1 MRYNIKPDSFAKLKR
16 NHLLFGAIYLLFG
29 LFTFVGSFTIQALK
43 NFKPELYIDIFKRMQ
58 RTTGPS
64 PRPYYLTGDIPAEY
78 IKDIPFM
85 LIIGIILLI
94 SAVIHISIVNKR
106 FNAAYNSN
114 LQNGV
119 AKPRYVDGMFSSVLL
134 PLIALMMG
142 VNDVVSI
149 LLIFVLAITFPL
161 LALSMEEANSQ
172 KTKTSWTGYIGMVL
186 IFVVSASVLII
197 TMLKHQEIQQVLLDN
212 LTISAPYLKPFNYTV
227 MFVYF
232 GFWFIKLMHTML
244 TNLKVRA
251 WKNPAFVEN
260 IHITINLLMKLAVIG
275 MIFYGLVNKLF
286 TIFYVNL

>member
-1 MRYNIKPDSFAKLKR
+1 
-16 NHLLFGAIYLLFG
+16 
-29 LFTFVGSFTIQALK
+29 
-43 NFKPELYIDIFKRMQ
+43 
-58 RTTGPS
+58 
-64 PRPYYLTGDIPAEY
+64 
-78 IKDIPFM
+78 
-85 LIIGIILLI
+85 
-94 SAVIHISIVNKR
+94 
-106 FNAAYNSN
+106 
-114 LQNGV
+114 
-119 AKPRYVDGMFSSVLL
+119 
-134 PLIALMMG
+134 
-142 VNDVVSI
+142 